1 MLSGYAKMGMVKPT
15 KKLFDKMPEK
25 DVVSWN
31 TMVFGFAQCGNMKT
45 ATEFFHLMPA
55 KNPVSWTSLIA
66 GYARQGQGHRALQ
79 LFARMMAFRIRPD
92 QFTFSSCLCAC
103 ASIASLKHGKQ
114 VHAYMTRMNF
124 RPNAIVVSSLID
136 MYAKCGCLDAGRL
149 VFDAT
154 SVKKDV
160 VLWNT
165 MLSALAQ
172 HGRGEEAIRMVDEM
186 ICSGVKPNRI
196 TLIILLHACSH
207 SGLVQEGLRVF
218 ESMTLSHGVVPD
230 QEHYAC
236 LVDILGRAG
245 DFDNLINQLQKL
257 PCEPNE
263 QILSALLGV
272 CAIHG
277 NMELGKTAAEQ
288 LMKLEPQSPAAY
300 VLLSSIH
307 ATLGKWDSAE
317 QFRELME
324 KRQVK
329 KEQGISWIEQQN
341 NLHTFTVSEQ
351 LAGHHEEEEEEE
363 EDVPSSP
370 ID

>member
-1 MLSGYAKMGMVKPT
+1 
-15 KKLFDKMPEK
+15 
-25 DVVSWN
+25 
-31 TMVFGFAQCGNMKT
+31 
-45 ATEFFHLMPA
+45 
-55 KNPVSWTSLIA
+55 
-66 GYARQGQGHRALQ
+66 
-79 LFARMMAFRIRPD
+79 
-92 QFTFSSCLCAC
+92 
-103 ASIASLKHGKQ
+103 
-114 VHAYMTRMNF
+114 
-124 RPNAIVVSSLID
+124 
-136 MYAKCGCLDAGRL
+136 
-149 VFDAT
+149 
-154 SVKKDV
+154 
-160 VLWNT
+160 

-207 SGLVQEGLRVF
+207 SGLVQ
-218 ESMTLSHGVVPD
+218 